1 MKNYPGVGT
10 LILSTLIIA
19 TLVSAT
25 PIRVLTYNL
34 MGMKPGSNPETRIQH
49 IIENLQQLDPDII
62 GLQEINE
69 TLDGEH
75 NQAQTIA
82 DSLASHF
89 GNEYHVYME
98 FTHESWDSQFRE
110 YVGIISKFPVL
121 EQGFGQLVP
130 GVFPRKV
137 VWNAVDSP
145 LGRLNV
151 FNTHLSF
158 NSADVRRIQVQQI
171 IGFIT
176 YTENLSPGVASI
188 LVGDFND
195 EPSSETIRLLTEP
208 GTETFYIDSY
218 AFSNPTDPG
227 YTVPSASPTERIDYI
242 FEKSTGNLAIDTS
255 MVVIDEP
262 YDGTNYCSD
271 HLGVLT
277 IFQQNLSSVPNHGE
291 KPRFSLLPLQPNPTS
306 RHVIIPYRLMK
317 DVAFSLAIY
326 TITGHRVTELLN
338 VERPAG
344 VYRAVWDGI
353 DDRGCLAPAGSY
365 VVRLEVDSGMTNRTV
380 SLVR

>member
-1 MKNYPGVGT
+1 MKAMPAVAM
-10 LILSTLIIA
+10 LIFTILLTA
-19 TLVSAT
+19 TGASAT
-25 PIRVLTYNL
+25 PVRVLTYNL
-34 MGMKPGSNPETRIQH
+34 MGMKPGTDPDTRIQH
-49 IIENLQQLDPDII
+49 IIENLRQLDPDII

-69 TLDGEH
+69 TLDGEG
-75 NQAQTIA
+75 NQAQIIA

-98 FTHESWDSQFRE
+98 FTHQSWDNQFRE
-110 YVGIISKFPVL
+110 YVGIISKHPVL
-121 EQGFGQLVP
+121 EEGFGQLVA

-137 VWNAVDSP
+137 VWNAIDSP

-158 NSADVRRIQVQQI
+158 NSADVRKLQVQQI

-195 EPSSETIRLLTEP
+195 EPDSEAIRLLTEP
-208 GTETFYIDSY
+208 GAETFYIDTY
-218 AFSNPTDPG
+218 AFSNPNDPG
-227 YTVPSASPTERIDYI
+227 YTVPSSSPTARIDFV
-242 FEKSTGNLAIDTS
+242 FEKSTGSLAIDTS

-262 YDGTNYCSD
+262 YDGTDYCSD

-277 IFQQNLSSVPNHGE
+277 IFQQDLTNSQIHGE
-291 KPRFSLLPLQPNPTS
+291 KPSFSLRPLRPNPSTG
-306 RHVIIPYRLMK
+306 HVLIPYMLTGE
-317 DVAFSLAIY
+317 AAISLAVY
-326 TITGHRVTELLN
+326 TITGQRVAELLSGA
-338 VERPAG
+338 RPAG
-344 VYRAVWDGI
+344 LYRAIWDGS
-353 DDRGCLAPAGSY
+353 DDRGSLAPSGSY
-365 VVRLEVDSGMTNRTV
+365 VVRLEVDSGTMERPL